1 MIGKLRLVLALAGF
15 IPGTIALVIWQLA
28 MKASGLGDPR
38 RPALFWHRMVLRLL
52 GISVRVHGELS
63 QKRPLLIAANHVSW
77 TDIMVLGSIAP
88 VNFIAK
94 AEVAR
99 WPVLGRLFR
108 SQNSIF
114 VERET
119 RHRAAD
125 QTREVAEKLK
135 SGDPLVLFA
144 EGTTGCGN
152 RLLPFKST
160 LFGAAAQLAEGTDS
174 FAVQPAAIF
183 YSRLYGVAMGRR
195 HRARFSW
202 IGDEDLIPHL
212 VRLVTSG
219 PIVVDVLLGETI
231 GFDGA
236 NRKQV
241 ASRAE
246 GSVRETLHH
255 ARRQKVL

>member
-15 IPGTIALVIWQLA
+15 VPGTLGLVVWQLA
-28 MKASGLGDPR
+28 MKATGIGDPR
-38 RPALFWHRMVLRLL
+38 RPALLWHRMVLALL
-52 GISVRVHGELS
+52 GIRVRVHGELS
-63 QKRPLLIAANHVSW
+63 SKRPLLIAANHVSW
-77 TDIMVLGSIAP
+77 TDIMVLGSVAP

-94 AEVAR
+94 AEVAG

-114 VERET
+114 VERT
-119 RHRAAD
+119 ARHRAGD
-125 QTREVAEKLK
+125 QAREVAERLET
-135 SGDPLVLFA
+135 GDPLVLFA

-160 LFGAAAQLAEGTDS
+160 LFGAAAQLAEGTEN
-174 FAVQPAAIF
+174 FAVQPAALF
-183 YSRLYGVAMGRR
+183 YSRLHGMAMGRR

-202 IGDEDLIPHL
+202 IGEEELVPHL
-212 VRLVTSG
+212 ALLATSG
-219 PIVVDVLLGETI
+219 PLVVDVFFSETI

-241 ASRAE
+241 AARAE
-246 GSVRETLHH
+246 GAVRDHLHR
-255 ARRQKVL
+255 ARRGMVS

>member
-1 MIGKLRLVLALAGF
+1 MIGKLRLVLALGGF
-15 IPGTIALVIWQLA
+15 VPGTLALVVWQAA
-28 MKASGLGDPR
+28 MKATGIGDPR
-38 RPALFWHRMVLRLL
+38 RPALLWHRMVLALL
-52 GISVRVHGELS
+52 GIRLRVHGGLS
-63 QKRPLLIAANHVSW
+63 AKRPLLIAANHVSW

-108 SQNSIF
+108 SQSSIF
-114 VERET
+114 VEREA

-125 QTREVAEKLK
+125 QAREVAERLK
-135 SGDPLVLFA
+135 SGDPLILFA

-160 LFGAAAQLAEGTDS
+160 LFGAAAQLAQGAEG

-183 YSRLYGVAMGRR
+183 YSRLYGMAMGRR

-202 IGDEDLIPHL
+202 IGDEDLVPHL

-219 PIVVDVLLGETI
+219 PITVDVFLDETI

-241 ASRAE
+241 AARAE
-246 GSVRETLHH
+246 NAVCAHLHH
-255 ARRQKVL
+255 ARRSMSL

>member
-15 IPGTIALVIWQLA
+15 VPGTLGLVVWQLA
-28 MKASGLGDPR
+28 MKATGIGDPR
-38 RPALFWHRMVLRLL
+38 RPALLWHRMVLALL
-52 GISVRVHGELS
+52 GIRVRVHGELS
-63 QKRPLLIAANHVSW
+63 PKRPLLIAANHVSW

-94 AEVAR
+94 AEVAG

-114 VERET
+114 VERT
-119 RHRAAD
+119 ARHRAGD
-125 QTREVAEKLK
+125 QAREVAELLET
-135 SGDPLVLFA
+135 GDPLVLFA

-160 LFGAAAQLAEGTDS
+160 LFGAAAQLAEGAEN
-174 FAVQPAAIF
+174 FAVQPAALF
-183 YSRLYGVAMGRR
+183 YSRLHGMAMGRR

-202 IGDEDLIPHL
+202 IGDEELVPHL
-212 VRLVTSG
+212 VLLATSG
-219 PIVVDVLLGETI
+219 PIVVDVVLGATI

-241 ASRAE
+241 AAGAE
-246 GSVRETLHH
+246 SAVRDHLHR
-255 ARRQKVL
+255 ARRGMVS

>member
-1 MIGKLRLVLALAGF
+1 MIGNLRLAVALAGF
-15 IPGTIALVIWQLA
+15 VPGTAALVIWQMA
-28 MKASGLGDPR
+28 MKASGIGDPR
-38 RPALFWHRMVLRLL
+38 RPALLWHRMVLVLL
-52 GISVRVHGELS
+52 GIRVKVHGELS
-63 QKRPLLIAANHVSW
+63 DKRPLLLAANHVSW

-114 VERET
+114 VEREA
-119 RHRAAD
+119 RHRAGHQA
-125 QTREVAEKLK
+125 REVAEKLK

-152 RLLPFKST
+152 RLLPFKSS
-160 LFGAAAQLAEGTDS
+160 LFGAAAQLADDAEG
-174 FAVQPAAIF
+174 FAVQPVAIF
-183 YSRLYGVAMGRR
+183 YSRLHGMATGRR

-202 IGDEDLIPHL
+202 IGDEDMVPHL
-212 VRLVTSG
+212 VRLAMSG
-219 PIVVDVLLGETI
+219 PATVDVFLGRTI
-231 GFDGA
+231 GFDGM

-241 ASRAE
+241 AGRAE
-246 GSVRETLHH
+246 AQVREALHG
-255 ARRQKVL
+255 ARRGMVS